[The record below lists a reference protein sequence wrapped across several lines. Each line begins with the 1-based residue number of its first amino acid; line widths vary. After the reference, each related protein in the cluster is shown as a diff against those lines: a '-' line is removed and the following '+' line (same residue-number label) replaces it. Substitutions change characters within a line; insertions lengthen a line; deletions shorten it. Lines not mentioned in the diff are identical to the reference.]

1 MNTNRLSALLPI
13 LLPLLAIAVSGCGG
27 GASDGQSSSGFGGS
41 PGAGPSG
48 SGGAG
53 GGVALSTSS
62 AGGGLSLGSGGGA
75 GTGGA
80 PPETYIYAH
89 TDTTL
94 FRLDPNSPS
103 LGLTTI
109 GDFDCIGSGSGQ
121 DSAMTD
127 FAVNANLD
135 LWGISGYDVHPLTIQ
150 GSTVHCEPQIA
161 LQNSD
166 ARFYG
171 LTFAPSGVLDPSKEV
186 LVAGNSG
193 GELWAID
200 AQGGL
205 TQHGTLGVVPA
216 NDGNGNTYDAAN
228 VGKAWELSGDILFL
242 ANNGSPV
249 GFAMVRD
256 CPTPPATTGCSYV
269 NTLIELDVPKLGS
282 ATTGSVLKA
291 IRGQIRQGPS
301 CHDGMGT
308 DYGNIYGIAAWND
321 KVYGFS
327 RTGNL
332 VEISIDDGTACLV
345 KAYSTSL
352 FAGAGVTTKAPVI
365 VPTPK

>member
-1 MNTNRLSALLPI
+1 MNPNRLSVLAW
-13 LLPLLAIAVSGCGG
+13 PLLSLLFAASLGCGG
-27 GASDGQSSSGFGGS
+27 SAASGDASSGFA
-41 PGAGPSG
+41 GAGPTGSGGSGSGLTTSSNAGGGLTKG

-53 GGVALSTSS
+53 GGN
-62 AGGGLSLGSGGGA
+62 
-75 GTGGA
+75 GGA
-80 PPETYIYAH
+80 PPETFIYAH

-94 FRLDPNSPS
+94 FTLDPNSPA

-109 GDFDCIGSGSGQ
+109 GDFDCIGTGQGQ

-127 FAVNANLD
+127 FAVNANLE

-171 LTFAPSGVLDPSKEV
+171 LTFAPIGVLDPQKEV

-200 AQGGL
+200 AQGQL

-228 VGKAWELSGDILFL
+228 VGQAWELSGDILFL

-256 CPTPPATTGCSYV
+256 CPTPPSTTGCSYV
-269 NTLIELDVPKLGS
+269 NTLIELDVPKLGT
-282 ATTGSVLKA
+282 ATTGSVLKS

-332 VEISIDDGTACLV
+332 VEIAIEDGTACLV
-345 KAYSTSL
+345 KAYANDL

-365 VPTPK
+365 VPAPK

>member
-1 MNTNRLSALLPI
+1 MHKPLRLISAAAFASLFATLGC
-13 LLPLLAIAVSGCGG
+13 SG
-27 GASDGQSSSGFGGS
+27 SSSDTHTFSSGGS
-41 PGAGPSG
+41 GPS
-48 SGGAG
+48 
-53 GGVALSTSS
+53 TTD
-62 AGGGLSLGSGGGA
+62 GSGGGDQGSGGFTTSTGA
-75 GTGGA
+75 AGGLGTGTGGA
-80 PPETYIYAH
+80 AGGLPQDTYIYAH

-94 FRLDPNSPS
+94 YRLDPSSPS

-127 FAVNANLD
+127 FAVNGDLQ
-135 LWGISGYDVHPLTIQ
+135 LWGISGYDVHPLTLQ

-161 LQNSD
+161 TDSN

-171 LTFAPSGVLDPSKEV
+171 LTFAPAGVLDAQKEV
-186 LVAGNSG
+186 LVAGNSA

-200 AQGGL
+200 DAGHL

-216 NDGNGNTYDAAN
+216 DDGNGNSYDPAN
-228 VGKAWELSGDILFL
+228 VGKPWELSGDILFL

-256 CPTPPATTGCSYV
+256 CPNPPETTGCSYV
-269 NTLIELDVPKLGS
+269 NTLIEIDVPALGS
-282 ATTGSVLKA
+282 ATTQSVLKT
-291 IRGQIRQGPS
+291 IRGQIRQAPG
-301 CHDGMGT
+301 CNDGMGT
-308 DYGNIYGIAAWND
+308 DYGNMYGIAAWGD

-332 VEISIDDGTACLV
+332 VQIEIDDGTACLV
-345 KAYSTSL
+345 KAYAGSE

-365 VPTPK
+365 TPMPK